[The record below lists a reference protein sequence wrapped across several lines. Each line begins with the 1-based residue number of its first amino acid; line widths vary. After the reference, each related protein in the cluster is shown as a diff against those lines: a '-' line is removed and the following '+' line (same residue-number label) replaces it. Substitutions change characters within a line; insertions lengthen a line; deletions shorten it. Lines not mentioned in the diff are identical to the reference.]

1 MHIPITKYGLPQVL
15 VFPLAVA
22 ALMAALFIF
31 LPKDILLPKS
41 ILLIAA
47 EALLFV
53 VLVWMLSFFR
63 DPRRE
68 ISLDEQ
74 VLLSPADGTIT
85 DICEVED
92 PDLGGKA
99 LRIGM
104 FLSIFNVHLNRVP
117 CSVRIES
124 VRYKK
129 GQFINA
135 MSAESGKINESNE
148 ILMTRLAEPR
158 DRLLVRQVSG
168 AIARHIVCKAEPGQ
182 EYTQGA
188 TFGMIKFGSR
198 TELYLPC
205 AEGSYDIAVK
215 IGDKVRAGLSPL
227 IVYKP

>member
-1 MHIPITKYGLPQVL
+1 MHMPLTKYGLPQVL
-15 VFPLAVA
+15 VYPIAVA
-22 ALMAALFIF
+22 ALMAVLFVF
-31 LPKDILLPKS
+31 LPKG
-41 ILLIAA
+41 ILLIVA
-47 EALLFV
+47 EAVLFA
-53 VLVWMLSFFR
+53 VLVWMLMFFR

-68 ISLDEQ
+68 IPFDEK

-85 DICEVED
+85 DISEVDD

-104 FLSIFNVHLNRVP
+104 FLSIFNVHLNRMP
-117 CSVRIES
+117 CSARVEL

-135 MSAESGKINESNE
+135 MSAESGRINESNE

-158 DRLLVRQVSG
+158 DKLLVRQVSG

-182 EYTQGA
+182 EYAQGFA
-188 TFGMIKFGSR
+188 FGMIKFGSR

-205 AEGSYDIAVK
+205 AEGSYDVTVK

-227 IVYKP
+227 VVYNP